1 MSLSPVGVGV
11 YLDSDTCLY
20 HFECLK
26 YYCHHYGVIQNYF
39 LESKSLNQFID
50 SRYNI
55 KFAAFHVPF
64 VNDVTW
70 IDRLE
75 QSYTVADQV
84 FVFCSELH
92 KHTVDQLISLDRP
105 NIIIF
110 ACGFINYQFKHAKIY
125 TWMDWFVT
133 TVYFYNTVQPDLL
146 NKKLLPQTDKSKY
159 FDILLGC
166 RRIHRDVIYQYIV
179 DNQMLDKVVMTYY
192 QRWNVDLRETDHIF
206 ESEGLEFL
214 PESNYTHSVHQVCY
228 YGHRMNLSQV
238 VPFVIYNDSY
248 YSVVAETNAVNEFN
262 FYTEKVVK
270 PILGRRL
277 FVAVAG
283 QGYLQRL
290 RSFGFKTFGDVI
302 DESYDNE
309 PDSLLRWH
317 MTMDQVQFLI
327 TQDPVEIYA
336 KIKDVVEHNQRLML
350 DTDWYEDLSRQL
362 AAVIAPH
369 LDSVHTTAD

>member
-1 MSLSPVGVGV
+1 MALPLAGVGV

-20 HFECLK
+20 HFESLK
-26 YYCHHYGVIQNYF
+26 YHHYYRCGTQDYF
-39 LESKSLNQFID
+39 LDPKSLTQFID
-50 SRYNI
+50 SDHNT
-55 KFAAFHVPF
+55 KFASFHVPF
-64 VNDVTW
+64 VNDTTW
-70 IDRLE
+70 IERLE
-75 QSYTVADQV
+75 QSYTVVDQV

-92 KHTVDQLISLDRP
+92 QHTVDQLISLDRP

-110 ACGFINYQFKHAKIY
+110 ACGFINHDFKHAQIY
-125 TWMDWFVT
+125 PWMDWFVT
-133 TVYFYNTVQPDLL
+133 TVYFYNTVQPNLL
-146 NKKLLPQTDKSKY
+146 NEKLLPQTDKSKY

-179 DNQMLDKVVMTYY
+179 DNQLSDKVIMTYY
-192 QRWNVDLRETDHIF
+192 QRWNVDLRKTDHIF

-214 PESNYTHSVHQVCY
+214 PESNYTHSVHQVRY
-228 YGHRMNLSQV
+228 HGHRMNLSQV

-283 QGYLQRL
+283 QGYLRRL
-290 RSFGFKTFGDVI
+290 RNFGFKTFDTVI

-309 PDSLLRWH
+309 ADSLLRWQ
-317 MTMDQVQFLI
+317 MAMDQVKLLI
-327 TQDPVEIYA
+327 EQDPVEIYA

-350 DTDWYEDLSRQL
+350 DTNWYEDLPRQL
-362 AAVIAPH
+362 ATVIAPY

>member
-1 MSLSPVGVGV
+1 MALSLDGVGV

-20 HFECLK
+20 HFENLK
-26 YYCHHYGVIQNYF
+26 YYDHCYKPQEYF
-39 LESKSLNQFID
+39 FEPNKLGQFVN
-50 SRYNI
+50 SNHSV

-64 VNDVTW
+64 LKDTTW
-70 IDRLE
+70 GERLE

-92 KHTVDQLISLDRP
+92 QHTVEQLISLDRP
-105 NIIIF
+105 GISMFI
-110 ACGFINYQFKHAKIY
+110 CGFINYNFKHAKIY
-125 TWMDWFVT
+125 TWMDWFHT

-146 NKKLLPQTDKSKY
+146 NEKLFSQINKSKY

-166 RRIHRDVIYQYIV
+166 RRLHRDVVYQYIS
-179 DNQMLDKVVMTYY
+179 DNQLLDKVTMTYY

-228 YGHRMNLSQV
+228 YGHKMNLSQV

-262 FYTEKVVK
+262 FYTEKIVK

-290 RSFGFKTFGDVI
+290 RSFGFKTFDTVI

-309 PDSLLRWH
+309 ADSSLRWQ
-317 MTMDQVQFLI
+317 MAMDQVKFL
-327 TQDPVEIYA
+327 TEQDPVEIYV

-350 DTDWYEDLSRQL
+350 DTNWYGDLSKQL
-362 AAVIAPH
+362 VTVIAPY
-369 LDSVHTTAD
+369 LGSVHTTAD

>member
-1 MSLSPVGVGV
+1 MFLSPVGVGV

-20 HFECLK
+20 HFESLK
-26 YYCHHYGVIQNYF
+26 YYCHHYGGTQNYF

-50 SRYNI
+50 SNYGI
-55 KFAAFHVPF
+55 KFSSFHVPF
-64 VNDVTW
+64 VNDPTW

-110 ACGFINYQFKHAKIY
+110 ACGFINHDFKHAQVYK
-125 TWMDWFVT
+125 WMDWFIT
-133 TVYFYNTVQPDLL
+133 TVYFYNTVQTNLL
-146 NKKLLPQTDKSKY
+146 NEKLLPQTNKSKY
-159 FDILLGC
+159 FDVLLGC
-166 RRIHRDVIYQYIV
+166 RRLHRDFVYQYIL

-214 PESNYTHSVHQVCY
+214 PESNYTHSVHQVRY

-302 DESYDNE
+302 DESYDSE
-309 PDSLLRWH
+309 PDSLLRWK
-317 MTMDQVQFLI
+317 MAMDQVQFLT

-336 KIKDVVEHNQRLML
+336 KLKDVVEHNQRLML
-350 DTDWYEDLSRQL
+350 DTDWYGELSKQL
-362 AAVIAPH
+362 SNMISLYLTDA
-369 LDSVHTTAD
+369 HTTAD

>member
-1 MSLSPVGVGV
+1 MALSLAGVGV

-20 HFECLK
+20 HFENLK
-26 YYCHHYGVIQNYF
+26 YHHYYQCGTQEYF
-39 LESKSLNQFID
+39 LESKSLTQFID
-50 SRYNI
+50 SNHNT
-55 KFAAFHVPF
+55 KFASFHVPF
-64 VNDVTW
+64 ANDVTW
-70 IDRLE
+70 IERLE
-75 QSYTVADQV
+75 QSYISADQV

-92 KHTVDQLISLDRP
+92 QHTVDQLISLDRP

-110 ACGFINYQFKHAKIY
+110 ACGFINYQFKHAQIY
-125 TWMDWFVT
+125 TWMDWFHT

-146 NKKLLPQTDKSKY
+146 NEKLLPQTNKSKY

-166 RRIHRDVIYQYIV
+166 RRLHRDFVYQYIV
-179 DNQMLDKVVMTYY
+179 DNQMLDKVIMTYY

-214 PESNYTHSVHQVCY
+214 PESNYTHSVHQVRY
-228 YGHRMNLSQV
+228 HGYRLNLSQV

-283 QGYLQRL
+283 QGYLRRL

-309 PDSLLRWH
+309 ADSLLRWK
-317 MTMDQVQFLI
+317 MAMDQVKLL
-327 TQDPVEIYA
+327 TEQDPVEIYA

-350 DTDWYEDLSRQL
+350 DTNWYEDLLRQL
-362 AAVIAPH
+362 ATVIAPY
-369 LDSVHTTAD
+369 LDSVHITAD